1 MMTAESSLTKSPKK
15 SWRILIRILLVSAF
29 LSLPPLF
36 QQIELAHKSIL
47 PSIWREIPLLEPI
60 RGNLP
65 GNSSSTGDDGLMVFD
80 LLSIGSL
87 SRIDYQEAQKRT
99 FGTHPS
105 VRYFFNATEEDD
117 VERSCHEEL
126 TWEDVL
132 AIASFCHR
140 GKNWNPQSL
149 MRYQRNHYARSQWLE
164 QKKNPLGWMCAQKRP
179 IHGLTKVLH
188 HYRQQHEKL
197 PDYLIIMDDDSYFQ
211 LQFVQNE
218 LMRHY
223 SPESARAL
231 AGCLIRNRVKESNF
245 TFPFGG
251 YGTILSQGAIAN
263 LIRPVYCRDRQRDE
277 FEENACRQLDKNQL
291 EENYLF
297 REGMSIGELM
307 EAYAA
312 AQPYKSHTNWTHGY
326 CLHSDWALGF
336 FFNYYYISSHSLF
349 STGCTT

>member
-1 MMTAESSLTKSPKK
+1 
-15 SWRILIRILLVSAF
+15 LIF
-29 LSLPPLF
+29 
-36 QQIELAHKSIL
+36 
-47 PSIWREIPLLEPI
+47 
-60 RGNLP
+60 
-65 GNSSSTGDDGLMVFD
+65 
-80 LLSIGSL
+80 GSL

-197 PDYLIIMDDDSYFQ
+197 PDYLIIMDDDSYYQ
-211 LQFVQNE
+211 LEFVQDE
-218 LMRHY
+218 LRRY
-223 SPESARAL
+223 RPETAQVL
-231 AGCLIRNRVKESNF
+231 AGCLFHNRIKEKKSKVEHNF

-251 YGTILSQGAIAN
+251 YGTILSRGAIAN
-263 LIRPVYCRDRQRDE
+263 LMRPVYCQNRQRDE
-277 FEENACRQLDKNQL
+277 FEETACQRLDENQL
-291 EENYLF
+291 EEKYLF

-312 AQPYKSHTNWTHGY
+312 SQPYKGHANWTHGF
-326 CLHSDWALGF
+326 CLHSDWALSF
-336 FFNYYYISSHSLF
+336 FLNFYYISNDFRNSSQLDIPHNQMAGYMGSDYFVVYTRRAKRRKVQYGQCNNDSPAKCTNSSHICHYQTPESMELLRAQW
-349 STGCTT
+349 S